1 MVVVAGGCTHKK
13 KMKGVNEK
21 LKIYD
26 SHEDDHGWTL
36 AYM

>member
-36 AYM
+36 DYM